1 MTRLQRQ
8 MARLRT
14 FYGLLP
20 APGRDPFRIFVW
32 EVLSLRTTP
41 ARRDAAL
48 AELKRLRALT
58 PDAMWRTP
66 PKRLEDA
73 VAFAGPY
80 QAQRLR
86 ALRVGVGLFRRSPTL
101 PSILRGPIGPARRAL
116 TAFPPLGDGFI
127 RRMLLFAAH
136 RRVLGVDAHIV
147 RVGLRLGYGEDEGRG
162 RGLPGRSVRWALARD
177 LAPDADAF
185 RQATVYLS
193 HHAAATC
200 VEADPHCSVCPLL
213 GGVPRGWTTGSRRE
227 PLRPE
232 GPGAGRPSIER
243 SNPPA
248 ERLDML
254 PDLRLFLAL
263 LLVELTSRTQLEVGL
278 QVA

>member
-1 MTRLQRQ
+1 MVVRMTRLQRQ

-20 APGRDPFRIFVW
+20 APGRDPFRIFLW

-66 PKRLEDA
+66 PK
-73 VAFAGPY
+73 GWKTP
-80 QAQRLR
+80 
-86 ALRVGVGLFRRSPTL
+86 L
-101 PSILRGPIGPARRAL
+101 PSQVRTRLSAFGPCGPASGSSGDRRPFPRILRGPIGPARRAL

-136 RRVLGVDAHIV
+136 RCVLGVDAHIV

-162 RGLPGRSVRWALARD
+162 RGLPGRSVRRALARE

-213 GGVPRGWTTGSRRE
+213 E
-227 PLRPE
+227 KCPE
-232 GPGAGRPSIER
+232 GGRR
-243 SNPPA
+243 VRAVN
-248 ERLDML
+248 L
-254 PDLRLFLAL
+254 
-263 LLVELTSRTQLEVGL
+263 
-278 QVA
+278 